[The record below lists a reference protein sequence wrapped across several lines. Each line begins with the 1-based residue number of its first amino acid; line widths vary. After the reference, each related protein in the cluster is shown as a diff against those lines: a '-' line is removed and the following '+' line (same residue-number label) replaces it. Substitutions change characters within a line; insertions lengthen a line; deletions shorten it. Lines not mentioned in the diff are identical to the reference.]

1 MLVGVNALCRVSDY
15 CTPHTYLTV
24 LTMFPPSNEPPPSYN
39 NSIQPPPQYR
49 NSRDLTSNDRCF
61 SRKLQISLQHHIHL
75 EGPRYRAEKGHGS

>member
-39 NSIQPPPQYR
+39 NSIQPPPQYVFVDD
-49 NSRDLTSNDRCF
+49 NPLSPSLSDLEVEAFGT
-61 SRKLQISLQHHIHL
+61 
-75 EGPRYRAEKGHGS
+75 